1 MSPPCA
7 RVRKHAKAAARGR
20 RQCGCADGPPR
31 CRRTARCQRL
41 AAGCGGSAVRGCI
54 VCCSSGRPAARSAA
68 IRRGVPASRRPGSG
82 CSLTR
87 MWSALLLTLRLADAA
102 SLDGAPPASTAAAGQ
117 KRGLCG
123 HTCNSSLLF
132 SPRARNWQY
141 NYVLNLPQVDAEW
154 GTRSECRDLAASTD
168 FDYVPMVAHCS
179 PNDCGTLEH
188 AASKLD
194 NASTKL
200 LGFNEPNGNPSACA
214 DPESQACKK
223 ECLPS
228 TAAARWPEFERL
240 AGLRQPRRLLGT
252 PAPGGLCV

>member
-1 MSPPCA
+1 MRGWPSTLPPQRAMS
-7 RVRKHAKAAARGR
+7 AA
-20 RQCGCADGPPR
+20 C
-31 CRRTARCQRL
+31 
-41 AAGCGGSAVRGCI
+41 CGGSAVRGGCI
-54 VCCSSGRPAARSAA
+54 DCCSSGHRAVRSTAV
-68 IRRGVPASRRPGSG
+68 RRGVPASRRSGSG
-82 CSLTR
+82 RSLTR
-87 MWSALLLTLRLADAA
+87 VCSALLLTVRLADAA
-102 SLDGAPPASTAAAGQ
+102 SLDDAPASTAAAGQ

-214 DPESQACKK
+214 DPESQACRK